1 MAEESSKPKINKK
14 ELWRS
19 LKFVLFSI
27 SAGVIQIVTSM
38 LLELVI
44 FKRVIPDGA
53 VINFIGERD
62 KSAFIATTIG
72 LALSI
77 LWNFTFNRMFTFKAA
92 NNVPVAMLLAFVFY
106 VPFYPFQVWYVDT
119 VMKALAHTGDW
130 GFVIAQGTVM
140 IINFVLEY
148 LWQTFVVF
156 RGAIDTNDI
165 AKKQQNK
172 DVEQNDESATVE
184 ANGEQ
189 ATDTVAQTVVSDDPS
204 QKIEVNVILTDVGK
218 NAVAVIKIVRRVT
231 NLDLAEVKK
240 LVESTPATIA
250 ENKLKDEALAI
261 ADELQ
266 KVGAT
271 VELQ

>member
-77 LWNFTFNRMFTFKAA
+77 LWNFTFNRKFTFKAA

-119 VMKALAHTGDW
+119 VMKALAHTDDW

-172 DVEQNDESATVE
+172 DGEQNDESATVE

-189 ATDTVAQTVVSDDPS
+189 AMDTVAQTVVSDDPS

-231 NLDLAEVKK
+231 NLDLAEAKK